1 VARTFDKDF
10 EPPYGRVE
18 TVSPLIRR
26 VVAENP
32 GPFTFRGTGTYIVG
46 HGRVAVV
53 DPGPDLAAHLDA
65 LTEAVRGEEVS
76 HIVVTHT
83 HRDHSP
89 GTAELVRRTGGR
101 VIAFGPHPPD
111 PFPLDEEP
119 EDKEVTTEEPFDLAF
134 DPDDRADDGDVIEGD
149 GWTLQAVH
157 TPGHLPNH
165 LCYALREENAL
176 FSGDHIMGWSTT
188 VVAPPVGDMAAYR
201 ASLAKIAE
209 REDAVLWPT
218 HGPAVRDPRPFVH
231 MLIEHRHDREQQ
243 VLGRLAEGDR
253 KIADIVKA
261 LYADVDDK
269 LHKAAGR
276 SVLAHLLEL
285 RAEGRV
291 RAEGPI
297 GARAEWIR
305 T

>member
-18 TVSPLIRR
+18 AVSPLIRR

-89 GTAELVRRTGGR
+89 GTAELVRRTGAR

-134 DPDDRADDGDVIEGD
+134 NPDDRADDGDVIEGD

-165 LCYALREENAL
+165 LCFALREEQAL

-201 ASLAKIAE
+201 ASLAKVAE
-209 REDAVLWPT
+209 REDAVLWRT
-218 HGPAVRDPRPFVH
+218 HGPPVQDPRPFVH
-231 MLIEHRHDREQQ
+231 MLIEHRHQREQQ

-253 KIADIVKA
+253 KIVDIVKA
-261 LYADVDDK
+261 LYSDVDEK

-297 GARAEWIR
+297 GARADWVR
-305 T
+305 A